1 MNYEKKIIVLISLV
15 VVILFFV
22 IIKKCKKKHKLC
34 HKLSSIREDF
44 INFENNFEIKES
56 KIQGVGII
64 SKIKIPKNT
73 VLFKCVE
80 NRVITPIG
88 TKVNHCQIEKSNS
101 MLIEHKNDWYLK
113 SMKDIEIG
121 DEITCDYNTT
131 PRSLIARANPN
142 WKC

>member
-1 MNYEKKIIVLISLV
+1 MNYEKKIIFLISV
-15 VVILFFV
+15 AVILFFV
-22 IIKKCKKKHKLC
+22 VIKKCKKKQ
-34 HKLSSIREDF
+34 KLSYKIYIREDF
-44 INFENNFEIKES
+44 IDFENNFEIKES

-80 NRVITPIG
+80 NRVITAIG
-88 TKVNHCQIEKSNS
+88 TKVNHCQIEKSNTI
-101 MLIEHKNDWYLK
+101 LIEHKNDWYLK
-113 SMKDIEIG
+113 STKDIEIG

-131 PRSLIARANPN
+131 PRSLIARANPK

>member
-1 MNYEKKIIVLISLV
+1 MNYEKNFIVLISL

-34 HKLSSIREDF
+34 HKLSIREDF
-44 INFENNFEIKES
+44 IDFENNFEIKES

-64 SKIKIPKNT
+64 SKIKIPTNT

-80 NRVITPIG
+80 NRVITAIG
-88 TKVNHCQIEKSNS
+88 TKVNHCQIEKSNTI
-101 MLIEHKNDWYLK
+101 LIEHKNDWYLK
-113 SMKDIEIG
+113 SIKDIEIG

-131 PRSLIARANPN
+131 PRSLIARSNPN